1 MTAGGDVGI
10 LGRLTIW
17 IDDTGESPNWY
28 LEQVKRDSFEFAPFR
43 IDPVNLAKF
52 VFVYSS
58 TCVIFTRLVLIRNIP
73 FGN

>member
-17 IDDTGESPNWY
+17 HDDSGESPNWY
-28 LEQVKRDSFEFAPFR
+28 LGQVKRDSFEFAPFM
-43 IDPVNLAKF
+43 IDSVNLAKF

-58 TCVIFTRLVLIRNIP
+58 TSVIFTRLILICNVP